1 MSEIV
6 TYKSDSSVEAKARRA
21 LEPSMLARGQVLF
34 VASLL
39 VIIAAIAIPVS
50 ESFSALLDTGWILTV
65 CLSTAILIL
74 SMMAKNLSEL
84 SGFASFIV
92 SITLIRLG
100 FAVTSAKSIIIH
112 QSAGSFIEKTG
123 SLLMLENISLYAV
136 VIPVM
141 VLAGVVMIFMA
152 TSSVIKK
159 TSKYATDILPFK
171 YISAEADLNALVI
184 SQSQA
189 VEIKDKIKTEAK
201 FYVSMAT
208 AGRFLRFDAVI
219 NVLIV
224 SCSALGI
231 LKSHAAKGVGGG
243 IGSSVVGDG
252 AVEVGIMLAVG
263 LWAVIFL
270 PAIVLA
276 ISSGSVVNKKNLHV
290 GTGSKAEATGDNTN
304 KIEVIDPED
313 DEFELLNPDFADV
326 SSRIENGRR
335 LDIVDDFADNPTR
348 YIEPAN
354 EDIVDEVTEGEN
366 MYADIAELVIK
377 QSQNGPVT
385 ALLCSESVELL
396 PVTTAVKI
404 AVELTDRGKTCL
416 LIDAD
421 TARDAVYKVFDIE
434 PDSVAGPVDCCID
447 NLSVWA
453 VSNESKT
460 IGSDLA
466 GKISEVGSDYDC
478 VMIYAP
484 RVEDSNYYG
493 KLAGFV
499 SVAGFAIGNP
509 VSEEKYI
516 LQLKSLLASIDCKCI
531 VRESLA

>member
-6 TYKSDSSVEAKARRA
+6 TYKSDLSVEAKARRA

-34 VASLL
+34 VACLL
-39 VIIAAIAIPVS
+39 VIIAAIALPVP
-50 ESFSALLDTGWILTV
+50 ESFFGLLDAGWILTV
-65 CLSTAILIL
+65 CLSAAILML
-74 SMMAKNLSEL
+74 SMMAKNLAEL
-84 SGFASFIV
+84 SGFASFVV

-100 FAVTSAKSIIIH
+100 FAVASAKSIIIH

-141 VLAGVVMIFMA
+141 VLAGIVMIFMA
-152 TSSVIKK
+152 TGSVIKK
-159 TSKYATDILPFK
+159 TSKYATDTLPFK
-171 YISAEADLNALVI
+171 YISAEADLNASVI
-184 SQSQA
+184 SDSQA
-189 VEIKDKIKTEAK
+189 AEIKDKIKTEAK
-201 FYVSMAT
+201 FYVSMAMT
-208 AGRFLRFDAVI
+208 GRFLRFDAVI

-231 LKSHAAKGVGGG
+231 LKSHAAMGVGGG
-243 IGSSVVGDG
+243 IGGSVVGDG
-252 AVEVGIMLAVG
+252 SIEVGIMLAIG
-263 LWAVIFL
+263 LWAVVFL

-276 ISSGSVVNKKNLHV
+276 ISSGSVVNKKNLHA
-290 GTGSKAEATGDNTN
+290 GTSSKAGVASDDSN
-304 KIEVIDPED
+304 KTEVIDPED

-335 LDIVDDFADNPTR
+335 LDFTDDFEDNSVNSIKPTNDN
-348 YIEPAN
+348 IIN
-354 EDIVDEVTEGEN
+354 EVTEGED
-366 MYADIAELVIK
+366 MYADIADLVVS
-377 QSQNGPVT
+377 QCQNGPVT

-404 AVELTDRGKTCL
+404 AVELTDRGKSCL

-421 TARDAVYKVFDIE
+421 TARDAVYKVFEIE
-434 PDSVAGPVDCCID
+434 PDSVTGPVDCCID
-447 NLSVWA
+447 NLSIWA

-460 IGSDLA
+460 IGSDLT
-466 GKISEVGSDYDC
+466 GKISEIGSDYDC

-509 VSEEKYI
+509 DSEEKYI
-516 LQLKSLLASIDCKCI
+516 LQLKGLLASVDCKCI